1 MKMTTTIC
9 MYCTSHKQ
17 TLYDVK
23 TDEGVKKAI
32 VERLEL
38 EGSIFPSRVDGDCNC
53 AINPRGTFA
62 KLIFYCLY

>member
-1 MKMTTTIC
+1 MK
-9 MYCTSHKQ
+9 
-17 TLYDVK
+17 VW
-23 TDEGVKKAI
+23 EVAFPVKKAI

-38 EGSIFPSRVDGDCNC
+38 EGSIFPSRVDRDCNC